1 MRRALF
7 FHLNFAPFL
16 KPYWKRI
23 QKEEDSTVGKVK
35 MTMKEFVK
43 MAIESQP
50 IDEKRKEETLQK
62 ILKKVC
68 GENYKPPKKE

>member
-1 MRRALF
+1 M
-7 FHLNFAPFL
+7 
-16 KPYWKRI
+16 
-23 QKEEDSTVGKVK
+23 GKVK

-43 MAIESQP
+43 IAIESQP

-68 GENYKPPKKE
+68 GGNYKPPKKE